1 MDNIVHVGSCKNS
14 DCLILACREMK
25 ESFEHVQQCNVL
37 DISLCGTCSSFTLD
51 ALRHSKTCQ
60 TNGCSAPLCEKL
72 KNIRIELNGLEK
84 LNTKCST
91 KEGSAST
98 EESSAST
105 EEGSASEN
113 DSIEE
118 QDNKIKVNPKPS
130 SSESACQGLHAG
142 VCTLER
148 RLRLFCYSS
157 NLSDSQED
165 GNSTDMDEKSNEDS
179 TLDDLRT
186 S

>member
-25 ESFEHVQQCNVL
+25 ESFEHVQQCDVL
-37 DISLCGTCSSFTLD
+37 DISLCGTCSFFTLE
-51 ALRHSKTCQ
+51 ALRHSK
-60 TNGCSAPLCEKL
+60 S
-72 KNIRIELNGLEK
+72 
-84 LNTKCST
+84 
-91 KEGSAST
+91 
-98 EESSAST
+98 
-105 EEGSASEN
+105 
-113 DSIEE
+113 DSVEE

-165 GNSTDMDEKSNEDS
+165 GNSTDMDEKLNEDS
-179 TLDDLRT
+179 T
-186 S
+186 